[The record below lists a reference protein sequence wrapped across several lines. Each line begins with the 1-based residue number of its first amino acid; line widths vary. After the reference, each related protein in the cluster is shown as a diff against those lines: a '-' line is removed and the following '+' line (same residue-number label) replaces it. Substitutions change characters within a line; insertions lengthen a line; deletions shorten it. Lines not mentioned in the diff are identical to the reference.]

1 MAKASAIDS
10 TEETRS
16 VPRSRKGV
24 RTRARLVDAAKQ
36 VFERDGFLD
45 ARIVDI
51 AETAGLAPGTFYHY
65 FDSKEQIFREVA
77 EAQEERLTAA
87 PDDAAAEVDPDADQS
102 PLGRIRRSNLRY
114 LQRYRDEAALMGVI
128 EQVSRYDEHVNAARM
143 TTMKHF
149 VERAEKAV
157 RQLQKDGLADTR
169 LDPAM
174 AADALGAMVAQVRRA
189 VARAGLPRVRLRHGR
204 RPAHDPVGQRPRP
217 AGRAWSTPRPSRPA
231 RPSPRSTA
239 PRSAPRTSASGTPPR
254 SPGRRARR
262 TTPSRR
268 RWHPRAPCPPP
279 GGGRR

>member
-1 MAKASAIDS
+1 MAKASASDS
-10 TEETRS
+10 IEETRS

-77 EAQEERLTAA
+77 EAQEERLTA
-87 PDDAAAEVDPDADQS
+87 PPEDADPEVDDDQS

-143 TTMKHF
+143 ATMKHF

-169 LDPAM
+169 LDPAT
-174 AADALGAMVAQVRRA
+174 AADALGAMVARFAELWLVQGYREYDFDKAVDQLTILWANALGLQDGIVRA
-189 VARAGLPRVRLRHGR
+189 
-204 RPAHDPVGQRPRP
+204 
-217 AGRAWSTPRPSRPA
+217 TPK
-231 RPSPRSTA
+231 A
-239 PRSAPRTSASGTPPR
+239 PRKAAPKSKA
-254 SPGRRARR
+254 
-262 TTPSRR
+262 
-268 RWHPRAPCPPP
+268 
-279 GGGRR
+279 